1 MIKTWGDRL
10 AEFEDGAIITSHH
23 VTGAMQDEIDELRAE
38 NAALLAAN
46 RDSMDH
52 YNELRAELDALKSQ
66 PHLAV
71 FNIAINESVGAICYD
86 FAKHKLPAGTKF
98 YLAPGAQPVPDGMV
112 LVPIDLTD
120 AMLEK
125 LAYMGRSRVVSG
137 PNKSDWQ
144 PAAIRHWK
152 AMLEAVKQ

>member
-1 MIKTWGDRL
+1 MTIKTWGDRL

-38 NAALLAAN
+38 
-46 RDSMDH
+46 R
-52 YNELRAELDALKSQ
+52 DALKSQ
-66 PHLAV
+66 PPVAV
-71 FNIAINESVGAICYD
+71 FKIAINESVGAIYYD
-86 FAKHKLPAGTKF
+86 FAKHKLPEGTKF
-98 YLAPGAQPVPDGMV
+98 YLAPGAQPVPEGMV

-137 PNKSDWQ
+137 PNKSDWE
-144 PAAIRHWK
+144 PAAIRNWK